1 MDSDDASQQTRF
13 AGVKKQQKAGQ
24 QEADGMADA
33 AASGG
38 ETAANSK
45 PSPRHS
51 KKRRSSTRAGGAKN
65 VAGLSELVEV
75 DEEESGSSDNE
86 EAKE

>member
-1 MDSDDASQQTRF
+1 
-13 AGVKKQQKAGQ
+13 
-24 QEADGMADA
+24 MADA

-38 ETAANSK
+38 ENPK

-51 KKRRSSTRAGGAKN
+51 KKRRSSTKPGAKN